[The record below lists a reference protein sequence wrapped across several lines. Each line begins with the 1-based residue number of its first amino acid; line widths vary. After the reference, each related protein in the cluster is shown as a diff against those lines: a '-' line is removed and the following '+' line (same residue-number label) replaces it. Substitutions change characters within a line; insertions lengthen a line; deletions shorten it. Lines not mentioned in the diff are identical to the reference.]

1 MEKKNIVL
9 SLGIAF
15 AALGA
20 GTLALS
26 FGTTSLALKAG
37 NETERTHTIFFG
49 ADDITAGAYDEDLYA
64 RPISLHLDD
73 AYDDGN
79 GTTYDID
86 SVPLDPETFSG
97 TYFYGPENNITFGGD
112 YLISFTDTNSESVSV
127 AFRLVKKANL
137 DLDASFLSFYLN
149 GTYDNSNKFALEDE
163 SDPVYNAYKV
173 QADFYSYYGKT
184 IQVSEI
190 KLVFSCPK

>member
-9 SLGIAF
+9 GLGIAF
-15 AALGA
+15 AVLGA
-20 GTLALS
+20 GALALS

-37 NETERTHTIFFG
+37 NETERTHTVSFG
-49 ADDITAGAYDEDLYA
+49 ADDITAGAYDEWAYA
-64 RPISLHLDD
+64 NPFSLHIDD
-73 AYDDGN
+73 AYADGD

-86 SVPLDPETFSG
+86 SVPFDPETFSG
-97 TYFYGPENNITFGGD
+97 TYFYGPESITFGGD
-112 YLISFTDTNSESVSV
+112 YLISFTGTASESVSV

-163 SDPVYNAYKV
+163 SDPVYNTYMV
-173 QADFYSYYGKT
+173 QADFYSYYDQT